1 MGILDRLSP
10 SAQFIEV
17 IEWLDDTGN
26 TLVYRFPVRD
36 QEIKNGAQLIV
47 RESQAAVF
55 VHEGQ
60 IADQF
65 PPGRYTIDGGN
76 TPILSKLGAWKYG
89 FNSPFKSEVYFVS
102 TKQFQDLKWGTP
114 NPVMM
119 RDPDF
124 GMVRLRAFG
133 IYSIRVADP
142 QAFIKEIAGTNARF
156 VTEDVEG
163 QLKRTL
169 VSSFTDALGES
180 KIALVY
186 GQMNE
191 PPGARLRVALSGL
204 AITEYFR
211 DEKNQD
217 VLLFIDN
224 IFRFSQA
231 GSEVSALL
239 GRTPSAVGYQPTLAT
254 EMGALQERIT
264 STKKGSITSFQAVYV
279 PADDLTD
286 PAPATTFA
294 HLDATIVLERS
305 IAELGI
311 YPAVDPLAS
320 TSRSLA
326 PEIVGQE
333 HYDVARGVQRV
344 LQRFKDLQDI
354 IAILGMDELSPED
367 KETVFRARKIQRFLS
382 QPFSVAQVFTG
393 TEGKQ
398 VQVADTVR
406 GFKEI
411 LDGKHDSVPE
421 GAFYMKGG
429 IEEVVAAAA
438 EDSGKPAEK
447 PKDQKPK

>member
-17 IEWLDDTGN
+17 IEWLDDSGN

-133 IYSIRVADP
+133 IYSIRVTDP
-142 QAFIKEIAGTNARF
+142 QAFIKEIAGTNSRF

-180 KIALVY
+180 KIAALDLASNY
-186 GQMNE
+186 DELGTFMRGKMNDDFKSWGLE
-191 PPGARLRVALSGL
+191 LTKFVIENISLPPEVEAAMDKRTSMGVIGDVGRYTQFQAADAMRDAAQNPSGG
-204 AITEYFR
+204 
-211 DEKNQD
+211 
-217 VLLFIDN
+217 
-224 IFRFSQA
+224 A
-231 GSEVSALL
+231 GSGVGLGAGFAL
-239 GRTPSAVGYQPTLAT
+239 GNAMA
-254 EMGALQERIT
+254 GAM
-264 STKKGSITSFQAVYV
+264 
-279 PADDLTD
+279 TD
-286 PAPATTFA
+286 AIKQSKDAP
-294 HLDATIVLERS
+294 
-305 IAELGI
+305 
-311 YPAVDPLAS
+311 
-320 TSRSLA
+320 
-326 PEIVGQE
+326 
-333 HYDVARGVQRV
+333 
-344 LQRFKDLQDI
+344 
-354 IAILGMDELSPED
+354 
-367 KETVFRARKIQRFLS
+367 
-382 QPFSVAQVFTG
+382 
-393 TEGKQ
+393 
-398 VQVADTVR
+398 
-406 GFKEI
+406 
-411 LDGKHDSVPE
+411 
-421 GAFYMKGG
+421 GG
-429 IEEVVAAAA
+429 AAAA
-438 EDSGKPAEK
+438 ATGGAAGVACPSCGSNNNPAAKFCSECGTK
-447 PKDQKPK
+447 LGAITCANCQAQLPAGAKFCNECGQKI